1 MLRKLLDLA
10 LATVIA
16 AGIAASLVYW
26 WAIQPV

>member
-16 AGIAASLVYW
+16 AGSAAAVVYW
-26 WAIQPV
+26 WAVQPI